1 MADSKPRDV
10 NNDKRQLSGR
20 EAEYSRVS
28 VSSPQRIVLVLGS
41 APDAVQCRDW
51 PKSGVSDIVAI
62 NNAWRLR
69 DDWDYV
75 VAPDDFP
82 SDRWPSSV
90 TEHQRLVKSRD
101 YVPAN
106 NLFGGVFY
114 AGGTMAFTA
123 GYWALATLRPTVMA
137 FLGCDMVY
145 SKTSQTHF
153 YGNGTADPLRRDPS
167 LRNLEA
173 KSARLMLHAHQMGC
187 TCVRLSFGESRLV
200 FPSMSFKNLAD
211 KPPNTKGFDS
221 PLFEAAKKREEDLG
235 YFTASGKYWKAS
247 GSYQA
252 EEMDALDQMWLTAAG
267 IGNAALQPQSVG

>member
-1 MADSKPRDV
+1 MADPRSKDV
-10 NNDKRQLSGR
+10 KSDTRRLSDR
-20 EAEYSRVS
+20 ELGPERT
-28 VSSPQRIVLVLGS
+28 VLVLGS
-41 APDAVQCRDW
+41 APDAVRCRDW
-51 PKSGVSDIVAI
+51 PMPGVSDIVAI

-82 SDRWPSSV
+82 PDRWPSSV
-90 TEHQRLVKSRD
+90 AEHQRLITSGD

-123 GYWALATLRPTVMA
+123 GYWALATLRPTVMG

-145 SKTSQTHF
+145 SNARRTHF
-153 YGNGTADPLRRDPS
+153 YGNGQADPLRRDPS

-187 TCVRLSFGESRLV
+187 ACVRLSFGESRLV
-200 FPSMSFKNLAD
+200 FPSMSFEDFSD
-211 KPPNTKGFDS
+211 KPRNPTVVNG

-235 YFTASGKYWKAS
+235 YVTPSGRYWEASD
-247 GSYQA
+247 SYEV
-252 EEMDALDQMWLTAAG
+252 EEIDALDQMWLMAAG
-267 IGNAALQPQSVG
+267 IGETALQQKGVR